1 MDIGLL
7 KTFLEVNRTRHFGQA
22 AENLFL
28 TQSAVS
34 ARIRLLEQTVGI
46 PLFTRTRNNIE
57 LTPAGQ
63 KLLKHADTILNT
75 WNRAKQEIAIE
86 ETSHIPLAVGG
97 VPSLWDILLQHWLN
111 DLVSKD
117 DKVIVHAEVHG
128 PEMLMRRLIDGLL
141 DVAFTFES
149 LQMTELPVQE
159 IGDINLVMVSTHPDL
174 LAAQAIEKNYVLVN
188 WGTSFAIT
196 HAQHFHDI
204 PPPRLHVHLGRI
216 GLAYILECGG
226 TAYLAESMVT
236 EALNSNVLFKVVD
249 APVIKRMV
257 YAAYS
262 PHTNQREFLENS
274 IASIKNDLFLQ
285 DPQA

>member
-97 VPSLWDILLQHWLN
+97 VPSLWDILLQQWLN
-111 DLVSKD
+111 DLVKND
-117 DKVIVHAEVHG
+117 PKVIVHAEVHG

-149 LQMTELPVQE
+149 LQMTELPVEE
-159 IGDINLVMVSTHPDL
+159 IGEINLIMVSSYPDL
-174 LAAQAIEKNYVLVN
+174 LAAEAIEKDYILVN

-216 GLAYILECGG
+216 GLAFLLECGG

-236 EALNSNVLFKVVD
+236 EELKTNRLFRVED

-257 YAAYS
+257 YAAFS
-262 PHTNQREFLENS
+262 PHTNQREFLENTLN
-274 IASIKNDLFLQ
+274 SIKADMNLHSKQ
-285 DPQA
+285 E